1 VILND
6 INEDKK
12 NKTKLFEKAREQDK
26 EMFLI
31 KKDEVHLKQE
41 EVCFKQEEVRLR
53 DGGLRLREKAFRLK
67 EEREEKEF
75 MFMDTSLLDEDRL
88 EYVRRLKNAILEDQK
103 GNP

>member
-12 NKTKLFEKAREQDK
+12 NKTKLFETAREQNK

-31 KKDEVHLKQE
+31 KKEEVHL
-41 EVCFKQEEVRLR
+41 KQEEVRLR
-53 DGGLRLREKAFRLK
+53 DGDLRLREKTFRLK
-67 EEREEKEF
+67 EEREEKDF
-75 MFMDTSLLDEDRL
+75 MFMNTSLLDEDML
-88 EYVRRLKNAILEDQK
+88 ESIRQRKKAIRKGQK

>member
-12 NKTKLFEKAREQDK
+12 NKTKLFETAREQDK

-88 EYVRRLKNAILEDQK
+88 EYVRRRKNAILEDQK